1 MKTQRRKYIIVAVMV
16 AVLGLLTFSLAFAG
30 SGDSLAANPN
40 PVVES
45 SGQMPPVATSGSI
58 TITHSASQVVTALS
72 SVHCG
77 TTGTPYHTPNGYY
90 RVFDLATD
98 FGITGAFDVTA
109 VQYGIENAV
118 GNTGSQPIDVNLYTL
133 SGPLTTANL
142 TLIGTQTDSVPDQAL
157 TLFTS
162 SVSGSVPAG
171 GILVVEV
178 FSPDGRDPIFN
189 SFYMGAN
196 GAGQTD
202 PSYLNAYGNCG
213 ISQPTD
219 TAAIGFPNM
228 HIIINAIGNEV
239 VQAPGIAISKT
250 PATQDVTTNG
260 NADFTITV
268 TNTGD
273 VDLANV
279 NVSDPLVPACDNAI
293 GALTIS
299 QTVSYACQDVGV
311 TGSYINVVTVTS
323 QLVTGGPGPSATAS
337 AVVNYTSPTSVSLS
351 GFGKDAVGLSPIWLV
366 AILAI
371 ILGAGVVVRRKLTA

>member
-1 MKTQRRKYIIVAVMV
+1 
-16 AVLGLLTFSLAFAG
+16 
-30 SGDSLAANPN
+30 
-40 PVVES
+40 
-45 SGQMPPVATSGSI
+45 
-58 TITHSASQVVTALS
+58 
-72 SVHCG
+72 
-77 TTGTPYHTPNGYY
+77 
-90 RVFDLATD
+90 
-98 FGITGAFDVTA
+98 
-109 VQYGIENAV
+109 
-118 GNTGSQPIDVNLYTL
+118 
-133 SGPLTTANL
+133 
-142 TLIGTQTDSVPDQAL
+142 
-157 TLFTS
+157 
-162 SVSGSVPAG
+162 
-171 GILVVEV
+171 
-178 FSPDGRDPIFN
+178 
-189 SFYMGAN
+189 MGAN